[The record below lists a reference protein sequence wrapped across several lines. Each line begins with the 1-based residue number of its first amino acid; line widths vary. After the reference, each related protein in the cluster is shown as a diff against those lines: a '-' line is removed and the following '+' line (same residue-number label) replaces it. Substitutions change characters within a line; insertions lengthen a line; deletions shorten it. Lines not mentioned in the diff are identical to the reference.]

1 MAMEACDLARASR
14 MTERGLEIAGR
25 GRPLFTHLAQLD
37 RARIWAAEGNAEDAL
52 ASLPAARAALQS
64 DRSRLLAKADELE
77 ARLRLAQGDV
87 KGAED
92 ALGRLPAGRRRVL
105 SVMVAL
111 AAGDHYSASVQLR
124 DLPEPRLTIRSD
136 LELRLLRASTAIA
149 QASPLAPQLIRESLT
164 AAERYGF
171 VQTVLET
178 APQVV
183 DHLVAGTGSYPA
195 SPTLAALV
203 AARLAEGKNATAA
216 PVRSALPDP
225 LTKAEI
231 RVLEKLSQ
239 RLTYV
244 DTASDLNLSL
254 NTIKTHLRHAYM
266 KLGVASRSAAIKRAT
281 SLGVI

>member
-1 MAMEACDLARASR
+1 MQRTHWPRCQRPGPRSRATGPASWPKPTSWKRASASLR
-14 MTERGLEIAGR
+14 ATWKALKTPSAGCS
-25 GRPLFTHLAQLD
+25 LVAAACCQLWSPWLQ
-37 RARIWAAEGNAEDAL
+37 ATTTL
-52 ASLPAARAALQS
+52 ASVR
-64 DRSRLLAKADELE
+64 
-77 ARLRLAQGDV
+77 
-87 KGAED
+87 
-92 ALGRLPAGRRRVL
+92 
-105 SVMVAL
+105 
-111 AAGDHYSASVQLR
+111 LR
-124 DLPEPRLTIRSD
+124 DLPEPGLTIRSD

-178 APQVV
+178 APHVV
-183 DHLVAGTGSYPA
+183 DHLVAGSGSYPA

-203 AARLAEGKNATAA
+203 AARLAERKNATAA

-244 DTASDLNLSL
+244 DIASDLNLSL
-254 NTIKTHLRHAYM
+254 NTIKTHLRHTYM
-266 KLGVASRSAAIKRAT
+266 KLGVASRSAAVKRAT